1 MANRKSVPI
10 IVRGHT
16 LVITSRLI
24 FSHVFSLPSACE
36 VNTKDVMK
44 NTAVM
49 SEPPMSGALRIML
62 EVEELDVD
70 VDVLDV
76 LELILYEYIFIC
88 FLVWKGSM
96 YLYFQ

>member
-1 MANRKSVPI
+1 
-10 IVRGHT
+10 
-16 LVITSRLI
+16 
-24 FSHVFSLPSACE
+24 
-36 VNTKDVMK
+36 MK

-76 LELILYEYIFIC
+76 LDVLELILYEYIFIC

>member
-1 MANRKSVPI
+1 
-10 IVRGHT
+10 
-16 LVITSRLI
+16 
-24 FSHVFSLPSACE
+24 
-36 VNTKDVMK
+36 MK